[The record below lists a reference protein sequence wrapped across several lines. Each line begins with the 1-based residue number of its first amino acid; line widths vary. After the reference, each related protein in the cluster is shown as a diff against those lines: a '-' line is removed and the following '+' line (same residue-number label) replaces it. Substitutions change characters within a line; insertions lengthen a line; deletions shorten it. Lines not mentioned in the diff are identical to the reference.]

1 MNYELMVP
9 PFEMKE
15 FDEMNKKEAKEH
27 FEWYISEIP
36 NRIEILKT
44 IYEERGGK
52 KENLDYSIKSLEGL
66 WKWYLKNVEIID
78 KSEKEILD
86 EKSELPEWLKD
97 EEIIPKKIS
106 ITWLAIAMDISMYLG
121 EVFVRNNPSLQ
132 WTFVTKPKRI
142 MHVNRP
148 VIGDF
153 KNDKMDT
160 RHILYILTLKIIKN
174 TTDEKALLNL
184 YNVWMEYLK

>member
-1 MNYELMVP
+1 MNYELMAP

-27 FEWYISEIP
+27 FEWYINEIP
-36 NRIEILKT
+36 NRIEILKN
-44 IYEERGGK
+44 IYEEFGGK
-52 KENLDYSIKSLEGL
+52 KENLDYSINSLEGL

-121 EVFVRNNPSLQ
+121 EVFVRNNPQLK
-132 WTFVTKPKRI
+132 WTFITKPKRI

-160 RHILYILTLKIIKN
+160 RHILYILTLKIIKH

-184 YNVWMEYLK
+184 YNVWMEYLE

>member
-1 MNYELMVP
+1 MNYELMAP

-27 FEWYISEIP
+27 FEWYINEIP

-44 IYEERGGK
+44 IYEEFGGK
-52 KENLDYSIKSLEGL
+52 KENLDYSINSLEGL

-121 EVFVRNNPSLQ
+121 EVFVRNNPQLK
-132 WTFVTKPKRI
+132 WTFITKPKRI

-184 YNVWMEYLK
+184 YNVWMEYLE